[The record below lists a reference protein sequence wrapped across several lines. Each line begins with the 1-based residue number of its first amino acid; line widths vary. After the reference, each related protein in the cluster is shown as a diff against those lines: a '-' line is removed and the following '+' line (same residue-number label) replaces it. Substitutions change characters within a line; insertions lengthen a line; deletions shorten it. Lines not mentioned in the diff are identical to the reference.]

1 MFVIDLL
8 KQVDLNVIAAMQADN
23 DWELNND
30 QSISNIEREAIR
42 KEYVK
47 ILSKRYKK
55 ILEIKPEYN
64 ENKIIVVVK
73 QYESVN
79 NEYYYDAAVYDRY
92 ELLEKQLN
100 DRSVYK
106 KNEDLTMEEYEKRYI
121 QSQAFELTD
130 WKYILG
136 YEVSKESIS
145 EYGMEMVA
153 NAIIDEMTFF
163 GSEYESNNQKRE
175 ETIDELEKS
184 LDEIKNGTYNSIPLN
199 LDEMCKE
206 FDLPI
211 ETEEEKEKRH
221 REMLDELE
229 RNRLERNRILK
240 KLIKH
245 LKERN

>member
-8 KQVDLNVIAAMQADN
+8 KQVDLNRIASIQADN

-30 QSISNIEREAIR
+30 QSISDIEREAIR
-42 KEYVK
+42 KEYIK
-47 ILSKRYKK
+47 ILSERYKK
-55 ILEIKPEYN
+55 ILDIEPEYDK
-64 ENKIIVVVK
+64 NKIIVIVK

-106 KNEDLTMEEYEKRYI
+106 KNEDLTMEEYEKKYI

-136 YEVSKESIS
+136 YEVSKDSIS
-145 EYGMEMVA
+145 EYGIEMVA

-184 LDEIKNGTYNSIPLN
+184 LDEIKNGIYNSVPLN

-229 RNRLERNRILK
+229 RNRLEKNRILK

>member
-8 KQVDLNVIAAMQADN
+8 KQIDLNVIAAMQADN

-30 QSISNIEREAIR
+30 QSISDIEREAIR

-47 ILSKRYKK
+47 ILSERYKK

-73 QYESVN
+73 QYESIN
-79 NEYYYDAAVYDRY
+79 NEYYYDAAVYDRH

-145 EYGMEMVA
+145 EYGMEIVA

>member
-30 QSISNIEREAIR
+30 QSISDIEREAIR
-42 KEYVK
+42 KEYIR
-47 ILSKRYKK
+47 ILSERYKK
-55 ILEIKPEYN
+55 ILDIEPEYDKT
-64 ENKIIVVVK
+64 KIIVIVK
-73 QYESVN
+73 QCESVN

>member
-8 KQVDLNVIAAMQADN
+8 KQVDLKAIAKKQADN
-23 DWELNND
+23 DWKLND
-30 QSISNIEREAIR
+30 DDSISDTEREMLR
-42 KEYVK
+42 KKYIE
-47 ILSKRYKK
+47 ILSERYEKM
-55 ILEIKPEYN
+55 LELEPDYN
-64 ENKIIVVVK
+64 RNKIIIVVK
-73 QYESVN
+73 QYESFSD
-79 NEYYYDAAVYDRY
+79 EYYYDATVYDRH
-92 ELLEKQLN
+92 ELIEKQIN

-145 EYGMEMVA
+145 EYGMEIVA

-229 RNRLERNRILK
+229 RNRLEKNRILK